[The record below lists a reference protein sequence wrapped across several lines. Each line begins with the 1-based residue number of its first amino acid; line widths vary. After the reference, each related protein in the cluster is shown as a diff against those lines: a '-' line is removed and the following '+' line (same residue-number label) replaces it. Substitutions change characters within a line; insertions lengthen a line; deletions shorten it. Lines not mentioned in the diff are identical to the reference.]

1 MLRLTLAWLHL
12 LALGIGLGAVIYRG
26 SALREIPA
34 PGALQRAFRS
44 DALWGIAA
52 LLWIVTGFWR
62 LLGATEKSVQFYMT
76 NHAFFA
82 KMGFFVLLLLLEI
95 WPMVTLIRWR
105 RALAAGSPPELV
117 ADARAARRLAMISH
131 VEALLVVLIVFAA
144 VAMARGLGSMG

>member
-34 PGALQRAFRS
+34 AGALQRAFRA
-44 DALWGIAA
+44 DALWGMAA
-52 LLWIVTGFWR
+52 LLWLATGLWR
-62 LLGATEKSVQFYMT
+62 LFGATEKSVQFYMT

-82 KMGFFVLLLLLEI
+82 KMGLFLAILLLEI

-105 RALAAGSPPELV
+105 KALGAGGPPETV
-117 ADARAARRLAMISH
+117 ADPAAAKRIAIISH
-131 VEALLVVLIVFAA
+131 VEALLVVMIVFAA
-144 VAMARGLGSMG
+144 VAMARGYGALS